1 MWPRTEEEKS
11 RGRNCGF
18 VAYMSRFDAER
29 AFKHLLGKDVQG
41 FEMKM
46 GWGKPVPIPLHPI
59 YIPPALLKLTMPP
72 APSGLPFNC
81 QPEKKAD
88 RDYWKV
94 GEGPVNRPN
103 PQVDGEKA
111 NDDFHKM
118 LRRSIVK
125 VCIPTDRTQLSL
137 INRMAEFVIREG
149 PMFEAMIM
157 NRELNNRVFQ
167 FLFENQSPEHIYYR
181 WRLYSLL
188 QGDPKDDWKTEDFR
202 MFKGGSLWK
211 PPSMNLY
218 ANGMDESLME
228 SNDKEEEIKPK
239 SSSKE
244 DKRSTTERDRRG
256 GKEKEDKSSK
266 ESKDRG
272 LSDSQ
277 RDRFED
283 MLRTLVPDR
292 NPLAETMVWCI
303 EHAEACDEIVECISE
318 SLSILQTPLA
328 KKIAR
333 VYLISDILHNCS
345 IKGVPNVSHFRKA
358 FQAKLPEIFND
369 LNLCYKSID
378 GRMRAEA
385 FRQRVVNCFRAWED
399 WALYPQDFL
408 IRMQNIFF
416 GLVPSKEGSLGM
428 DNDRSSDEDSTK
440 GGYLG
445 ATKGPN
451 KLRNNGVTGGLFKDN
466 DLDGRSIGGT
476 DDEDVDGIPLDG
488 AALLKSAQQK
498 GLRDKEVR
506 SDDSDLD
513 GAPLDSIKSNR
524 KGKASSF
531 IPKPSAGKR
540 NMPAGFVPSK
550 WETVDQKTV
559 ESQAVTSKWDIFDHE
574 DASKRDDLAE
584 QDADSHILKARDLL
598 KKSTAPKN
606 DFEEDDDDID
616 GVPLE
621 GNDVND
627 QLGTFNESISGS
639 AFDTRM
645 SEDRRARLR
654 EIELKVMQYQDE
666 LESGKQQTKQ
676 GWTISEQVEQ
686 FRKKVMKSTKDV
698 QGEGDRSALSRTPR
712 SASGNVTTP
721 GHGGSIVGGFDSDD
735 GRNDCSSRTSRR
747 GDSPSSERKSRNS
760 RSHKKRRR
768 GRGSSSSSR
777 SRSRSRSRDRNGKT
791 SSVSSSRRGIGE
803 SSSSRNTSS
812 NRRRDRNSDS
822 DSSSEYDDRSK
833 GSSKRS
839 KRSRSRSP
847 SKKHKKKRR

>member
-1 MWPRTEEEKS
+1 MWPRTEEEKA

-59 YIPPALLKLTMPP
+59 YIPPGLLKLTLPP
-72 APSGLPFNC
+72 APSGLPFNS
-81 QPEKKAD
+81 QPERKAD
-88 RDYWKV
+88 RDRWKI
-94 GEGPVNRPN
+94 GDGPVSRPN
-103 PQVDGEKA
+103 PQVDGEEA

-118 LRRSIVK
+118 LRRSTIK
-125 VCIPTDRTQLSL
+125 VCIPTDRTQLCL

-188 QGDPKDDWKTEDFR
+188 QGDPKDDWRTEDFR
-202 MFKGGSLWK
+202 MFKGGSIWK
-211 PPSMNLY
+211 PPAMNLY

-228 SNDKEEEIKPK
+228 YSDKEEVKQKTTNKEEKRPTSDRERRAGK
-239 SSSKE
+239 TKE
-244 DKRSTTERDRRG
+244 DKPN
-256 GKEKEDKSSK
+256 KEAKE
-266 ESKDRG
+266 RG

-283 MLRTLVPDR
+283 MLRNLMPDR

-358 FQAKLPEIFND
+358 FQAKLPEVFND
-369 LNLCYKSID
+369 LNLCYKNID

-408 IRMQNIFF
+408 IRLQNIFF
-416 GLVPSKEGSLGM
+416 GLVPNKEGSIEAE
-428 DNDRSSDEDSTK
+428 NDRSSDDDSVK
-440 GGYLG
+440 ADYIGS
-445 ATKGPN
+445 AKCSN
-451 KLRNNGVTGGLFKDN
+451 KSKSNGSRGGLLKYD

-498 GLRDKEVR
+498 GARNRETR

-513 GAPLDSIKSNR
+513 GAPLDTLKSH
-524 KGKASSF
+524 KKSSNNTSTT
-531 IPKPSAGKR
+531 KPTGQR
-540 NMPAGFVPSK
+540 NLPAGFVPSK
-550 WETVDQKTV
+550 WETIDQKTV
-559 ESQAVTSKWDIFDHE
+559 ESQAVTSKWDIFDQE
-574 DASKRDDLAE
+574 ESNKKEYISE
-584 QDADSHILKARDLL
+584 QEGDSHILKARDLL
-598 KKSTAPKN
+598 QKSIAPTMQI
-606 DFEEDDDDID
+606 DDDDDDID
-616 GVPLE
+616 GVPLDS
-621 GNDVND
+621 NV
-627 QLGTFNESISGS
+627 GTNERKGHMNESLS
-639 AFDTRM
+639 ASNFDLRM

-654 EIELKVMQYQDE
+654 EIEVKVMQYQDE
-666 LESGKQQTKQ
+666 LESGKQQTKP

-686 FRKKVMKSTKDV
+686 FRKKIMKNTKEV
-698 QGEGDRSALSRTPR
+698 TAETDRTAISRTPR
-712 SASGNVTTP
+712 SGSGHVTTP
-721 GHGGSIVGGFDSDD
+721 GHTGSLVGDFDSDS
-735 GRNDCSSRTSRR
+735 NSRSSRR
-747 GDSPSSERKSRNS
+747 GDSPSSDRKSRSS
-760 RSHKKRRR
+760 RNQKKRRR

-777 SRSRSRSRDRNGKT
+777 SRSRSRERRKSSGSNRKVVGET
-791 SSVSSSRRGIGE
+791 SSG
-803 SSSSRNTSS
+803 RNTSS
-812 NRRRDRNSDS
+812 NRRRDRDRNSES
-822 DSSSEYDDRSK
+822 DSSSDYDDRGK
-833 GSSKRS
+833 GSSRRS

>member
-1 MWPRTEEEKS
+1 MWPRTEEEKA

-29 AFKHLLGKDVQG
+29 AFKNLLGKDVQG

-81 QPEKKAD
+81 QPEKKSD
-88 RDYWKV
+88 RDRWKV
-94 GEGPVNRPN
+94 GEGPVSRPN

-118 LRRSIVK
+118 LKKSFVK
-125 VCIPTDRTQLSL
+125 VCLPTDRTQLCL
-137 INRMAEFVIREG
+137 INRMAEYVIREG

-188 QGDPKDDWKTEDFR
+188 QGDAKDDWRTEDFR
-202 MFKGGSLWK
+202 MFKGGSTWK
-211 PPSMNLY
+211 PPAMNMY

-228 SNDKEEEIKPK
+228 YGDKEEVKQK
-239 SSSKE
+239 QSSKE
-244 DKRSTTERDRRG
+244 DKRTSDKDRKSGKERD
-256 GKEKEDKSSK
+256 EKSSK
-266 ESKDRG
+266 DSKDRG

-283 MLRTLVPDR
+283 MLRNLMPDR

-303 EHAEACDEIVECISE
+303 EHAEAGDEIVECIAE

-345 IKGVPNVSHFRKA
+345 IKGVPNVSYFRKA

-369 LNLCYKSID
+369 LNVCYKNID
-378 GRMRAEA
+378 GRMKAEA

-408 IRMQNIFF
+408 IRLQNIFF
-416 GLVPSKEGSLGM
+416 GLIPNKEGSIGAE
-428 DNDRSSDEDSTK
+428 NDRSSDEDSIKTDYIGNKSFSKLK
-440 GGYLG
+440 GNASRGN
-445 ATKGPN
+445 T
-451 KLRNNGVTGGLFKDN
+451 FKDD
-466 DLDGRSIGGT
+466 DLDGKSYGGT

-498 GLRDKEVR
+498 SLKRKDAH

-513 GAPLDSIKSNR
+513 GAPLTSIKSYRNGSNAISDS
-524 KGKASSF
+524 KTTS
-531 IPKPSAGKR
+531 KR
-540 NMPAGFVPSK
+540 NLPAGFVPSK

-559 ESQAVTSKWDIFDHE
+559 ESQAVTSKWDIFDQE
-574 DASKRDDLAE
+574 DSTKKDETGDQEHL
-584 QDADSHILKARDLL
+584 LKARDLL
-598 KKSTAPKN
+598 NRSSAHSLHME
-606 DFEEDDDDID
+606 DDDDDID
-616 GVPLE
+616 GVPLASNE
-621 GNDVND
+621 AENDRNMYD
-627 QLGTFNESISGS
+627 SFSGG
-639 AFDTRM
+639 AFDNRM

-666 LESGKQQTKQ
+666 LESGKQLSKP

-686 FRKKVMKSTKDV
+686 FRKKIMKTTKDLSN
-698 QGEGDRSALSRTPR
+698 ENDRSALSRTPR
-712 SASGNVTTP
+712 SGSAQITTP
-721 GHGGSIVGGFDSDD
+721 GHTGTLGDFDSDE
-735 GRNDCSSRTSRR
+735 GRNDSSRASRR
-747 GDSPSSERKSRNS
+747 ESPSFDRKSRNS
-760 RSHKKRRR
+760 KSNKKRRR

-777 SRSRSRSRDRNGKT
+777 SRSRSRERRKSGT
-791 SSVSSSRRGIGE
+791 SSRRTVE
-803 SSSSRNTSS
+803 SSNRGSNSS
-812 NRRRDRNSDS
+812 RRRDRNSDS
-822 DSSSEYDDRSK
+822 ESSSESDDRGK
-833 GSSKRS
+833 GSSRRS

-847 SKKHKKKRR
+847 SRKHKKKRR